1 MSHRLYCFLSFVKLA
16 HPGLFRWRTQSG
28 SEENELKNSNM
39 LVQQISNAVLKIG
52 GFLAVAAVVVTV
64 TNTKL
69 SQLREQAAEQ
79 SPAVISVAER
89 TRQLNCLTKNIYWE
103 AGSEPFE
110 GKVAVAQVTMNRV
123 DSGRFAP
130 DICGVVYQK
139 NIIYEKL
146 VCQFSWFCD
155 GSSKIKPIHPAR
167 WRESEEVAKQ
177 VLFEGFRLP
186 SLRSALYFHADYVNP
201 RWGKP
206 QVAKIGRHIFYSESK
221 I

>member
-1 MSHRLYCFLSFVKLA
+1 M
-16 HPGLFRWRTQSG
+16 
-28 SEENELKNSNM
+28 KNSNV

-139 NIIYEKL
+139 ISYMK
-146 VCQFSWFCD
+146 SWFASLA
-155 GSSKIKPIHPAR
+155 GTAT
-167 WRESEEVAKQ
+167 EVAGSNPYIQQDGVKAKKW
-177 VLFEGFRLP
+177 P
-186 SLRSALYFHADYVNP
+186 NRS
-201 RWGKP
+201 
-206 QVAKIGRHIFYSESK
+206 YSK
-221 I
+221 DLDCPA

>member
-1 MSHRLYCFLSFVKLA
+1 MSHRLYCFLSFVKLV
-16 HPGLFRWRTQSG
+16 HPGHFRWRTQSG
-28 SEENELKNSNM
+28 SKENELTNSNI
-39 LVQQISNAVLKIG
+39 LVQRISNAVLKIG

-69 SQLREQAAEQ
+69 SQLREQVEEQ
-79 SPAVISVAER
+79 SPAAISVAER

-123 DSGRFAP
+123 DSGRFAS

-139 NIIYEKL
+139 NVIYEKL
-146 VCQFSWFCD
+146 VCQFSWYCD
-155 GSSKIKPIHPAR
+155 GSSRVKPIHPAR

-186 SLRSALYFHADYVNP
+186 SLRSALYFHADYINP

-206 QVAKIGRHIFYSESK
+206 QVAKIGRHVFYSESK

>member
-1 MSHRLYCFLSFVKLA
+1 MSHRLYLFLSFVKLA
-16 HPGLFRWRTQSG
+16 HPGHFRWRTQSG
-28 SEENELKNSNM
+28 SKENELKNSNM

-52 GFLAVAAVVVTV
+52 GFLAVAFVVISV

-69 SQLREQAAEQ
+69 SQLREQVEEQ
-79 SPAVISVAER
+79 SPAAVSVAER

-110 GKVAVAQVTMNRV
+110 GKVAVAQVTLNRV
-123 DSGRFAP
+123 ESGRFAP

-139 NIIYEKL
+139 NVIYEKL
-146 VCQFSWFCD
+146 VCQFSWYCD
-155 GSSKIKPIHPAR
+155 GSSKVKPIHPTR

-186 SLRSALYFHADYVNP
+186 SLRSALYFHADYINP
-201 RWGKP
+201 KWGKP
-206 QVAKIGRHIFYSESK
+206 QVAKIGRHVFYSERK

>member
-1 MSHRLYCFLSFVKLA
+1 MA
-16 HPGLFRWRTQSG
+16 HPGHFRWRTQSG
-28 SEENELKNSNM
+28 SKENELINSNT
-39 LVQQISNAVLKIG
+39 LVQQIGSAVLKIG
-52 GFLAVAAVVVTV
+52 GFLAVAFVVVTV

-69 SQLREQAAEQ
+69 SQLREAVEEQ
-79 SPAVISVAER
+79 SPAAVSVAER

-110 GKVAVAQVTMNRV
+110 GKVAVAQVTLNRV

-146 VCQFSWFCD
+146 VCQFSWYCD
-155 GSSKIKPIHPAR
+155 GSSRIKPIHPAR

-186 SLRSALYFHADYVNP
+186 SLKSALYFHADYVNP

-206 QVAKIGRHIFYSESK
+206 QVAKIGRHIFYSERK